1 MVLEGISKVVFG
13 CPNFRFGGCGSVINA
28 NDAPLE
34 DHPAPLVV
42 SSIVMLSARRS
53 ISLFLFHRITCRQG
67 DRP

>member
-1 MVLEGISKVVFG
+1 MLYFQNLKILLLKVLKLLLVLEGISKVVFG

-42 SSIVMLSARRS
+42 SSIVMLSA
-53 ISLFLFHRITCRQG
+53 LL
-67 DRP
+67 